1 MTPVLQKRIEQY
13 QHGPFAKKWE
23 GCKAFKDHQSMLQS
37 AAKPD
42 GVIVGVPPAVHG
54 ETQQL
59 HRSRY
64 DVSSAE
70 LCTPLSSVAQH
81 TSLCRVP

>member
-1 MTPVLQKRIEQY
+1 MQKRIEQY
-13 QHGPFAKKWE
+13 QQGPFAKKWE

-54 ETQQL
+54 EIL
-59 HRSRY
+59 HLPCYRH
-64 DVSSAE
+64 VINIG
-70 LCTPLSSVAQH
+70 
-81 TSLCRVP
+81 